1 MTVEEVVDFVQ
12 NTQRN
17 GDVRVWYG
25 DADEYYMTGYDD
37 KDGFRKFVWIQYHQN
52 HHTNVE
58 KIVARFSVIDLAM
71 DFAMDL
77 KNALVKNGIEARVI
91 E

>member
-1 MTVEEVVDFVQ
+1 MTVEEAVDFVQ

-25 DADEYYMTGYDD
+25 DADELYMTGYDD
-37 KDGFRKFVWIQYHQN
+37 KDGIRNFVWIQYPQN
-52 HHTNVE
+52 HHTSVE
-58 KIVARFSVIDLAM
+58 KVVARFNDINLAM

-77 KNALVKNGIEARVI
+77 KNALVKSGIEARVI